1 MKTKRILAMT
11 IACALLTG
19 SVYAAPLP
27 QPDPDD
33 PALGNFTITDESE
46 GGQAKYSFT
55 KAAEMVTAAREK
67 AKKAEVGDES
77 KAAGADV
84 NSDVKAAKD
93 TSAKAADPK
102 AEKESAAVKA
112 DMAKADADAQ
122 AGKTESDVKVDAK
135 AAKDTSDKSA
145 KADAKKADA
154 ESANAVPAKEEKKV
168 DRNRAGERIRY
179 ESDRLIDF
187 EDADNVYMKWD
198 ESQKKSDKAKLL
210 GKTGQDEDEMI
221 TLRGQI
227 VGYETCTRESTLA
240 LVELPDGTVQRVQL
254 GKRGGRLLKLTPF
267 DLKGVMKTDE
277 NGAYLD
283 VKAVR
288 YDDPDPFGEYY
299 DMNERLAKAK
309 AAAQKK
315 GVEFKRDAAYS
326 HTNITSDDP
335 TTLMQHN
342 KVVSREDY
350 TPSTSYGL
358 KELDPGTKVAL
369 TGRCVM
375 TVSTE
380 DDIMEFWDVN
390 MKRTNLRMNGVYV
403 PLGQRCTILGV
414 LNDDGTVTV
423 DAMVSVAV

>member
-67 AKKAEVGDES
+67 AKKAEAEKADADMKADADTKNAKAGDES
-77 KAAGADV
+77 GTAAADV
-84 NSDVKAAKD
+84 KSDVKAAED
-93 TSAKAADPK
+93 TSAKD
-102 AEKESAAVKA
+102 
-112 DMAKADADAQ
+112 DMAKPA
-122 AGKTESDVKVDAK
+122 ES
-135 AAKDTSDKSA
+135 TS
-145 KADAKKADA
+145 DAKKADA
-154 ESANAVPAKEEKKV
+154 ESANAAPAKEEKKV

-240 LVELPDGTVQRVQL
+240 LFETSDGAVQRIQL
-254 GKRGGRLLKLTPF
+254 GKDGGKLLKLTPF

-423 DAMVSVAV
+423 DAMTSIAV

>member
-112 DMAKADADAQ
+112 DMAKADA
-122 AGKTESDVKVDAK
+122 
-135 AAKDTSDKSA
+135 
-145 KADAKKADA
+145 KKADA
-154 ESANAVPAKEEKKV
+154 ESANAAPAKEEKKV

-187 EDADNVYMKWD
+187 EDADNVYTKWD

-240 LVELPDGTVQRVQL
+240 LVELPDGTVQRVPL
-254 GKRGGRLLKLTPF
+254 GKRGARLLKLTPF

-309 AAAQKK
+309 AAAAKK

-342 KVVSREDY
+342 KIVSREDY
-350 TPSTSYGL
+350 MPSTSYGL
-358 KELDPGTKVAL
+358 KELEPGTKVAL

-390 MKRTNLRMNGVYV
+390 MKRTTLRMNGVYV

-423 DAMVSVAV
+423 DAMTSIAV